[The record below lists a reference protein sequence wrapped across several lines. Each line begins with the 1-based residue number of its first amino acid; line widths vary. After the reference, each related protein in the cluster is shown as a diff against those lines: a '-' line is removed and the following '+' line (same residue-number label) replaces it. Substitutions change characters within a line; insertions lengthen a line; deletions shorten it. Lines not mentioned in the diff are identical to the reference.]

1 MASKAKKPVKAQ
13 SKVVSIADKL
23 EDQELKN
30 IQELQAKIQ
39 NVIMN
44 LGSSELAKQSMIEQH
59 SVFNKEWKA
68 ITSALEEKYGKV
80 NVNLADGSLSP
91 IEEDSAE

>member
-1 MASKAKKPVKAQ
+1 
-13 SKVVSIADKL
+13 
-23 EDQELKN
+23 
-30 IQELQAKIQ
+30 
-39 NVIMN
+39 MN